1 MMPVESA
8 MVDCARGPTNGARS
22 PSAPHLLLE
31 RGRGTRLELRSRGAS
46 LFPLH
51 ALAAASQLWRVAAGG
66 ACAVAMDE
74 R

>member
-46 LFPLH
+46 LFPLP
-51 ALAAASQLWRVAAGG
+51 LLLSQLWRVAAGG